1 RHSEWDCRLEMDG
14 RLKPAP
20 QVPGFCGAGHSGHPV
35 LSRHFPHPVDRFNR
49 PTKQP
54 ALRLGFRMVK
64 GLSQGDAEH
73 IVAERTRAPFASL
86 QQMVERC
93 DLDRG
98 AVSALAAADALQC
111 FAGNRYQAH
120 WQAAGVE
127 PRPPLFP
134 ALHFNEAT
142 PLLGRPGE
150 MEDVIADYNSTGL
163 SLKDHPVALLR
174 PRFEALRV
182 YRAVDLE
189 KMGSESISL
198 WDSKKP
204 WNRGAGKLTP
214 TPFSLIKVAGLI
226 VCRQRPDTASG
237 VMFMTLEDETGSVN
251 LIVWPKVLERQR
263 QPLLQ
268 GQLLLVQGTLQREE
282 DVVHVIVGKAKDYS
296 HWLGGMEVCSR
307 NFADGIR
314 TIRAP
319 TGA

>member
-1 RHSEWDCRLEMDG
+1 
-14 RLKPAP
+14 
-20 QVPGFCGAGHSGHPV
+20 
-35 LSRHFPHPVDRFNR
+35 
-49 PTKQP
+49 
-54 ALRLGFRMVK
+54 MVK
-64 GLSQGDAEH
+64 GLAQEAAER
-73 IVAERTRAPFASL
+73 IVAERSRAPFTSL
-86 QQMVERC
+86 QEMVERC
-93 DLDRG
+93 GLDRG

-111 FAGNRYQAH
+111 FATNRYQAY
-120 WQAAGVE
+120 WQAAGIE

-142 PLLGRPGE
+142 PLLGRPGD

-174 PRFEALRV
+174 SRFEALHV
-182 YRAVDLE
+182 CRAVDLE
-189 KMGSESISL
+189 KMGSESIWKNGVGVNFPIPRHFSFSRCHGKI
-198 WDSKKP
+198 DSDP
-204 WNRGAGKLTP
+204 IFPTP

-282 DVVHVIVGKAKDYS
+282 DVIHVVVGKAKDYS
-296 HWLGGMEVCSR
+296 GWLAGLDVRSR

-314 TIRAP
+314 TTRA
-319 TGA
+319 